1 MAFEWQALAYFCAID
16 IATPT
21 TLLKIDLGSQ
31 SQSPTRTQLLLK
43 SQLNSTGKFE
53 LDSTPP

>member
-31 SQSPTRTQLLLK
+31 SQRPDSYSTFVKK
-43 SQLNSTGKFE
+43 ST
-53 LDSTPP
+53 